1 MNARPVTNLASLRSN
16 LTGRFTA
23 AIREAGMVVPR
34 RISMGVFAL
43 LRDMA
48 AGDGVMPV
56 DVSTSTRRYGA
67 LGMATA
73 AGWAGYV
80 APMRHYRL
88 TPTGRAVLREA
99 TEKGLMATLRELE
112 ERLEEAARDLAE
124 DEPGRAG
131 VPASLQ
137 GGTEN

>member
-1 MNARPVTNLASLRSN
+1 
-16 LTGRFTA
+16 
-23 AIREAGMVVPR
+23 
-34 RISMGVFAL
+34 
-43 LRDMA
+43 
-48 AGDGVMPV
+48 
-56 DVSTSTRRYGA
+56 
-67 LGMATA
+67 
-73 AGWAGYV
+73 
-80 APMRHYRL
+80 MRHYRL

-112 ERLEEAARDLAE
+112 ERLEEAARELAE